1 MNTKSLLFTL
11 LTGLALLFIASCQ
24 QESNEQEASTKMP
37 GEGIE
42 VQEAWARPG
51 ADGRMSAAYFLISN
65 FNSEDDVLTSIET
78 EVAQNAEVHESYER
92 EEGMMSMR
100 DVPRLDLP
108 AQSTVRFEQGGLHVM
123 LMQLTRQLS
132 DGDTFKLTLTF
143 EKNDPITVEIPVR
156 L

>member
-123 LMQLTRQLS
+123 LMQLTRKLS